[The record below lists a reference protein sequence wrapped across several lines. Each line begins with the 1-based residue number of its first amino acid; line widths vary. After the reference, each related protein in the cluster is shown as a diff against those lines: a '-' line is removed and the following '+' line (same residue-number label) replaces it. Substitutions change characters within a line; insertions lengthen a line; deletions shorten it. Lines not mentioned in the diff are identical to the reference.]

1 MAESAGAEL
10 DQVTKNAIWLKIY
23 LAQRRLS
30 WASIA
35 PHLRHGMMGFQ
46 LSALRR
52 EGAMAEQRVEI
63 AVDDWFWRVVKGF
76 EITLSWEIAKD
87 PNSPAAR
94 ALLGGT
100 GLHPSQTP

>member
-1 MAESAGAEL
+1 MAASAGAEL
-10 DQVTKNAIWLKIY
+10 DHVTKNAIWLKIY
-23 LAQRRLS
+23 LAQRRLA

-52 EGAMAEQRVEI
+52 EGAMADQRVEI
-63 AVDDWFWRVVKGF
+63 AVDDWFWRIVKGF

-100 GLHPSQTP
+100 GLHP